1 VIRVLIADDNA
12 IVRSGVAALLRS
24 RAASVHVVGEAADG
38 REAVRVAGELRP
50 EVVLLDIRMPI
61 MDGVA
66 AARALAPAHKVLMLT
81 YSDEE
86 EWVTGAIRAGA
97 RGYLVHGRFE
107 PDELVRAIEDVARG
121 ATVLSPAIA
130 PVVFAALR
138 RGPERLERDAG
149 RFALTARE
157 REAMN
162 LVAEGLSNRAIA
174 QRLVVT
180 EKTVKNHLHAIYV
193 KLGVTRRAEAIALW
207 LGTAPRDRGPGPRTS
222 GPAED
227 GSRDSRIGLPAGGP

>member
-12 IVRSGVAALLRS
+12 VIRQGVAALLRS
-24 RAASVHVVGEAADG
+24 QAPSVHVVAEAADG
-38 REAVRVAGELRP
+38 REAVRLAGELRP
-50 EVVLLDIRMPI
+50 EVVLLDIRMPV
-61 MDGVA
+61 MDGVQA
-66 AARALAPAHKVLMLT
+66 AQALAGRHKVLMLT

-86 EWVTGAIRAGA
+86 AWVTGAIRAGA

-107 PDELVRAIEDVARG
+107 PPELVRAIEDVARG
-121 ATVLSPAIA
+121 QTALSPAVA

-162 LVAEGLSNRAIA
+162 LVVEGLSNRAIA
-174 QRLVVT
+174 ERLVVT
-180 EKTVKNHLHAIYV
+180 EKTVKNHLHAVYT

-207 LGTAPRDRGPGPRTS
+207 LGTGPRTS

-227 GSRDSRIGLPAGGP
+227 GPQGSGNGLLRGAS